1 MYVRILQSFGLVW
14 ALFALVWFV
23 SGLSTK
29 PVARRQTAASRWGQ
43 IALAVTGF
51 ALISSPSLQ
60 VGVLADRILPRMA
73 AVALA
78 GLAITAL
85 GIAFAFWARFT
96 LGGNWSGTVTVKE
109 GHTLVQRGPYGLVRH
124 PIYTGLLTAAA
135 GSAFAVGNLG
145 ALVGLALVFVY
156 CRVKYELEERFM
168 LEEFGDEYIRYRE
181 RVPAL
186 VPFA

>member
-29 PVARRQTAASRWGQ
+29 PVARRQTAVSRWGQ